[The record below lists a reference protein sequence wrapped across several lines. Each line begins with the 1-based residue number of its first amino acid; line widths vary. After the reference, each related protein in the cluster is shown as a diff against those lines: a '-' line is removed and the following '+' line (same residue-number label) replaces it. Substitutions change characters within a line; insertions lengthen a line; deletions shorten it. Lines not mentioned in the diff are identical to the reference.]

1 MGLPRR
7 HFADE
12 ADITVKAGNGGA
24 GCISFERLRF
34 KPRGAADGGDGGR
47 GGNVSLVVNP
57 SVRTLTNFRHQQIFR
72 AQNGQAGRSRLKTG
86 AQGADQTIAVPLGTV
101 VSDLDSGQIL
111 GDLVE
116 TQLTLVVALGG
127 RGGKGNAHFGSSR
140 LRSPRFAQ
148 PGESGQERR
157 LRLELQFLADV
168 GLIGFPN
175 AGKTTLLTKLTA
187 SKAVASPYPFSTL
200 EPNLG
205 VLQHEEHD
213 PIIVA
218 DIPGLIEGAHHGK
231 GLGQRFLRHLKRTRL
246 LLHVVDTAQLDPQR
260 PLETVDLVLNELR
273 AFEPDL
279 LLKKLIVVLNKIDLL
294 PQDFPLA
301 EVVAALNRRGW
312 QCLSLSAHTGESIP
326 LLKEI
331 LWSEIE
337 TFSHAT
343 AQ

>member
-1 MGLPRR
+1 LPRR
-7 HFADE
+7 QFADE
-12 ADITVKAGNGGA
+12 AEIMVKAGNGGA

-47 GGNVSLVVNP
+47 GGNVTLLTSTSL
-57 SVRTLTNFRHQQIFR
+57 RTLTNFRHQRVFR

-86 AQGADQTIAVPLGTV
+86 AQGADLNISVPPGTV
-101 VSDLDSGQIL
+101 VSDLDSGQVL

-116 TQLTLVVALGG
+116 SQDTLRVAMGG

-148 PGESGQERR
+148 PGEPGQERR
-157 LRLELQFLADV
+157 LRLELQVLADV
-168 GLIGFPN
+168 GLIGLPN

-187 SKAVASPYPFSTL
+187 SKAEASSYPFSTL

-218 DIPGLIEGAHHGK
+218 DIPGLVGGAYAGK
-231 GLGQRFLRHLKRTRL
+231 GLGQRFLRHLKRNRL
-246 LLHVVDTAQLDPQR
+246 LLHVVDTTQIDPQR
-260 PLETVDLVLNELR
+260 PFEAVDLVLAELR

-279 LLKKLIVVLNKIDLL
+279 LLKKHLVVLNKIDLL
-294 PQDFPLA
+294 PEDFPLA
-301 EVVAALNRRGW
+301 EVMTAYTQRGW
-312 QCLSLSAHTGESIP
+312 RCLPLSAHTGESVP
-326 LLKEI
+326 VLKEL

-337 TFSHAT
+337 ALSHA
-343 AQ
+343 AAE

>member
-1 MGLPRR
+1 LPRR

-12 ADITVKAGNGGA
+12 AEITVKAGNGGA

-47 GGNVSLVVNP
+47 GGNVSLVASS
-57 SVRTLTNFRHQQIFR
+57 SVRTLANFRHQQLFR

-86 AQGADQTIAVPLGTV
+86 AQGADLKVAVPPGTV
-101 VSDLDSGQIL
+101 VSDLDSGQLL

-116 TQLTLVVALGG
+116 AQHALVVAVGG

-140 LRSPRFAQ
+140 LRSPRFSQ
-148 PGESGQERR
+148 PGEPGQERR
-157 LRLELQFLADV
+157 LRLELQVLADV
-168 GLIGFPN
+168 GLIGLPN

-187 SKAVASPYPFSTL
+187 SKAEASPYPFSTL

-218 DIPGLIEGAHHGK
+218 DIPGLIEGAHLGK
-231 GLGQRFLRHLKRTRL
+231 GLGQRFLRHLKRTHL
-246 LLHVVDTAQLDPQR
+246 LLHVVDASHLDPQR
-260 PLETVDLVLNELR
+260 PYEAVDLVLDELQ
-273 AFEPDL
+273 AFEPNL
-279 LLKKLIVVLNKIDLL
+279 LLKKHLVVLNKIDLL
-294 PQDFPLA
+294 PQEFPLA
-301 EVVAALNRRGW
+301 EVVAAFTRRGW
-312 QCLSLSAHTGESIP
+312 RCLPISAHTGESVY

-337 TFSHAT
+337 TFSHA
-343 AQ
+343 AA

>member
-1 MGLPRR
+1 MPRR
-7 HFADE
+7 QFADE
-12 ADITVKAGNGGA
+12 AEITVKAGNGGA

-47 GGNVSLVVNP
+47 GGNVYLSASTSL
-57 SVRTLTNFRHQQIFR
+57 RTLANFRHQQVFR

-86 AQGADQTIAVPLGTV
+86 AQGADLNIAVPPGTV
-101 VSDLDSGQIL
+101 VSDLDSGQLL

-116 TQLTLVVALGG
+116 AQHVLIVAMGG

-140 LRSPRFAQ
+140 FRSPRFSQ
-148 PGESGQERR
+148 PGEPGLERR
-157 LRLELQFLADV
+157 LRLELQVLADV
-168 GLIGFPN
+168 GLIGLPN

-187 SKAVASPYPFSTL
+187 SKAAASLYPFSTL

-218 DIPGLIEGAHHGK
+218 DIPGLIGGAHAGK
-231 GLGQRFLRHLKRTRL
+231 GLGQRFLRHLKRNRL
-246 LLHVVDTAQLDPQR
+246 LLHVVDASQIDPQQ
-260 PLETVDLVLNELR
+260 PFAAVDLVLAELR

-279 LLKKLIVVLNKIDLL
+279 LFKKHLVVLNKIDLL
-294 PQDFPLA
+294 ADDFPLP
-301 EVVAALNRRGW
+301 EVIAVFSRRGW
-312 QCLSLSAHTGESIP
+312 RCLPLSAHTGESVP
-326 LLKEI
+326 QLKEL

-337 TFSHAT
+337 ALSHAA